1 MLLLLGELDVAVGSM
16 LLRRSCDRKVLDPEI
31 G

>member
-1 MLLLLGELDVAVGSM
+1 MLLGELDVAIGSM

>member
-1 MLLLLGELDVAVGSM
+1 MLLGELDVAIGSV